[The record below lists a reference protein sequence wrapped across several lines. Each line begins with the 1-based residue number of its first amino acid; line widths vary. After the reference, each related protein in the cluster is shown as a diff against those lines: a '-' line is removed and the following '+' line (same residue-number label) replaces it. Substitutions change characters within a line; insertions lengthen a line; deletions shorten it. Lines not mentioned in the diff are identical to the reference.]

1 MAQSLAFFGAFNP
14 PTRAHVDLAEIAM
27 KEAGAEKVIFVPSKS
42 VYIMEDQKKG
52 FAFSDKNRIE
62 MLTRIAADRPW
73 MHCTDIE
80 MKQPTQPRT
89 YETLC
94 MLRDM
99 GEEPS
104 LLLGADKLP
113 ELDHLWLYVRE
124 IADEFGIVCMDRGDM
139 DCNELIS
146 QSPFL
151 TSLHIRV
158 VNIPDTYRDFSS
170 SRVRKCLFSLYELKE
185 ELNSLL
191 PPELGNLPAELLS
204 Q

>member
-1 MAQSLAFFGAFNP
+1 MARSLAFFGAFNP

-52 FAFSDKNRIE
+52 FAFSDENRIE

-124 IADEFGIVCMDRGDM
+124 IADEFGIVCMNRGDI
-139 DCNELIS
+139 DCNDLIS